1 MADYNLEK
9 LFDDLLKKKKF
20 DKENSYTSILL
31 KNKNLLAKKI
41 GEESI
46 EVILEYLDNNKN
58 KIINGKLNE
67 PEISS
72 KMMGVKINID
82 KIKKIEKEH
91 FGYNAFNLKQVTKF
105 EKKYLIKGLREK
117 YVNPILYRKNIKY

>member
-58 KIINGKLNE
+58 KIIKESADLLYHLCVIW
-67 PEISS
+67 ISA
-72 KMMGVKINID
+72 D
-82 KIKKIEKEH
+82 IKPDDVWHELHRRKGISGLE
-91 FGYNAFNLKQVTKF
+91 
-105 EKKYLIKGLREK
+105 EKKRRLS
-117 YVNPILYRKNIKY
+117 

>member
-20 DKENSYTSILL
+20 DKENSYTSTLL
-31 KNKNLLAKKI
+31 TNKNLLAKKI

-58 KIINGKLNE
+58 KTIRESADLLYHLCVIWISAGIKPGDIWNE
-67 PEISS
+67 LHRRKGIS
-72 KMMGVKINID
+72 GLEE
-82 KIKKIEKEH
+82 KKI
-91 FGYNAFNLKQVTKF
+91 G
-105 EKKYLIKGLREK
+105 
-117 YVNPILYRKNIKY
+117 

>member
-31 KNKNLLAKKI
+31 NDKNLLAKKI

-46 EVILEYLDNNKN
+46 EVILEYIDNNKN
-58 KIINGKLNE
+58 KIIKADAFSCKTLN
-67 PEISS
+67 PR
-72 KMMGVKINID
+72 
-82 KIKKIEKEH
+82 KKS
-91 FGYNAFNLKQVTKF
+91 LKTEVVEQIY
-105 EKKYLIKGLREK
+105 ED
-117 YVNPILYRKNIKY
+117 PMS